1 MLSFLRS
8 PFGRT
13 IMISGILIISILS
26 IILYIRS
33 LKINILDLN
42 SENIRLNAEL
52 STLINVNKEN
62 DKTINI
68 LKKDIEIRDIS
79 IVRLNNNIGAIKN
92 KTDKLEKYISNISA
106 SENGPLAPVLK
117 NTIQMIQDE
126 QHNEN

>member
-1 MLSFLRS
+1 
-8 PFGRT
+8 
-13 IMISGILIISILS
+13 MISGILIISILS